1 MNTNTKEPIVLTVLK
16 KERDAT
22 TLEIERLQ
30 GRYDR
35 AQGDVTEARTILKT
49 LRSKCEELSHHIEEH
64 EPKPMTKNEV
74 LFERMDFVFHHSLGK
89 FMGPHAKSA
98 ILKIL
103 NEEEAK

>member
-35 AQGDVTEARTILKT
+35 AQGDVTEAQTILKT
-49 LRSKCEELSHHIEEH
+49 LRSKCEELSHYIEEH
-64 EPKPMTKNEV
+64 EPKQLTKAEA
-74 LFERMDFVFHHSLGK
+74 LLERMVKMYSESGNRFTEKQKYVI
-89 FMGPHAKSA
+89 AT
-98 ILKIL
+98 IL
-103 NEEEAK
+103 NEEDAK